1 MAGFAPAGNAK
12 ALVALGFDG
21 TKIDGCGPDRNV
33 TEFAALVDAAAA
45 AAATAGAAAKPIT
58 IEDCNGT
65 VHYSSPHTH
74 FQLSYSL
81 SIFIPKSQT
90 LQHPL
95 HNLVNNRAQSIAD
108 DPDWDRG
115 SHDVSS
121 YHDTG
126 CSVSGAGY
134 YR

>member
-1 MAGFAPAGNAK
+1 MCHFQAHSLGLKSDWYLNNCICGEKGKLVAGFAPAGNAK

-95 HNLVNNRAQSIAD
+95 AQ
-108 DPDWDRG
+108 P
-115 SHDVSS
+115 
-121 YHDTG
+121 
-126 CSVSGAGY
+126 C
-134 YR
+134 